1 MVPIMVLLKSHL
13 WHYVV
18 WSTNNYQAPPFNG
31 AKSMTR
37 RKKTDIVG
45 LKLRL
50 RESLRARIE
59 AAAKAQ
65 ERSLNNEVIARLE
78 QSFDRESL
86 TRLRDQVEKGLEAI
100 LVQNQRR
107 ENLLELESQKFR
119 QALEE
124 HYGLTTSKKS
134 GDTQDDL
141 PQESRGD
148 ES

>member
-1 MVPIMVLLKSHL
+1 
-13 WHYVV
+13 
-18 WSTNNYQAPPFNG
+18 
-31 AKSMTR
+31 MTK

-86 TRLRDQVEKGLEAI
+86 TRLRDNVEKGLDAI
-100 LVQNQRR
+100 MVQNERR
-107 ENLLELESQKFR
+107 EKLLELESQKFR
-119 QALEE
+119 RALEE
-124 HYGLTTSKKS
+124 YYGRMTSAADHRIKLAAAAARD

-141 PQESRGD
+141 PQESKGGK
-148 ES
+148 S

>member
-1 MVPIMVLLKSHL
+1 
-13 WHYVV
+13 
-18 WSTNNYQAPPFNG
+18 
-31 AKSMTR
+31 MTK

-86 TRLRDQVEKGLEAI
+86 TRLRDQTEKALTSIVE
-100 LVQNQRR
+100 QNRRR
-107 ENLLELESQKFR
+107 EYLVELEVKRLREAFYESNPNIKR
-119 QALEE
+119 VEE
-124 HYGLTTSKKS
+124 MLKAH
-134 GDTQDDL
+134 DD
-141 PQESRGD
+141 ET
-148 ES
+148 E